1 MKVLVKGLTL
11 IALLASATIP
21 VHAQTLKDFLNAAVA
36 RWNTPTEPFHVIGNV
51 YYVGTK
57 GIASY
62 LITGPDG
69 NILVDT
75 AMPEATGQIR
85 ANIQKLGF
93 KLSDIKLI
101 LNTHA
106 HFDHTGGFAELKK
119 ETGAQLI
126 AGAADKPL
134 LEGGYYPGQEN
145 VAELKFPA
153 VRVDR
158 AVRDGDVV
166 TLGPV
171 SLTAHATPGH
181 SPGCTTWTMD
191 VRESDQPHKIIFFC
205 SATVALN
212 QLVANPTYP
221 GIVEDYRSTFKR
233 AASLDGDVFLA
244 PHPEM
249 YNMEDKRAQIA
260 EGKPNPF
267 VKPGEFHAYVATLQT
282 AFEDALAKQAQA
294 AGTRAPSP

>member
-1 MKVLVKGLTL
+1 MKMLVKGLAA
-11 IALLASATIP
+11 ALVFVAIP
-21 VHAQTLKDFLNAAVA
+21 AHAQTLKDFLAAAVA

-62 LITGPDG
+62 LITSPAG
-69 NILVDT
+69 NILMDT
-75 AMPEATGQIR
+75 AMPEATGQIK
-85 ANIQKLGF
+85 ANIEKLGF

-106 HFDHTGGFAELKK
+106 HFDHTGGFAEMKR
-119 ETGAQLI
+119 ETGAELV

-134 LEGGYYPGQEN
+134 LEGGYYPGQES
-145 VAELKFPA
+145 AAALKFPP
-153 VRVDR
+153 VKVDR

-166 TLGPV
+166 TLGRV

-191 VRESDQPHKIIFFC
+191 VKEGAEPHKIIFFC

-212 QLVANPTYP
+212 QLVKTPTYP

-233 AASLDGDVFLA
+233 AALLDGDVFLA

-249 YNMEDKRAQIA
+249 YNMEENRAEIA
-260 EGKPNPF
+260 EGQPNPF

-282 AFEDALAKQAQA
+282 AFEAALAKQTEA
-294 AGTRAPSP
+294 AGVPAAPAR